1 MQRRLFRA
9 RRRVA
14 LQRRVSS
21 IAIASMFRIAGGA
34 RACPPRSWIALRFA
48 PLALSA
54 MLAASPAP
62 PAVAAGYADVL
73 DVPPRMSTLAS
84 RSLLQGVTRAGAR
97 LVAVGP
103 RGHILTSGDGGA
115 TWTQSTVP
123 VSADLTAVHFV
134 DANRGWAAGHE
145 GVVLHSADGGKSWQL
160 QLDGRRANDL
170 LVAAMERRLAAR
182 PGSDEA
188 RRLLAEA
195 TRYRKQGPDKPFLD
209 VWFADANEGWVV
221 GAYNLVFHTRDGGAT
236 WEPWFDRTDNPKLFN
251 LHSIR
256 PAADGLFIA
265 GEAGLLLKLDAV
277 AQRFGAVPLPYTG
290 GLFGVIGADGAVLV
304 FGLRGN
310 VFRSEDGGAHWSK
323 VDAGLAA
330 SVVAATRTARGETL
344 LADAGGRVS
353 ASNDGGRSF
362 HTLKIANAVPLTGL
376 AETGDG
382 RLALTGPR
390 GVVVTEASA
399 R

>member
-1 MQRRLFRA
+1 MIGLRL
-9 RRRVA
+9 
-14 LQRRVSS
+14 
-21 IAIASMFRIAGGA
+21 
-34 RACPPRSWIALRFA
+34 A
-48 PLALSA
+48 PMALSA
-54 MLAASPAP
+54 MLAAAP
-62 PAVAAGYADVL
+62 GPQAVAAGYADVL
-73 DVPPRMSTLAS
+73 DVPPRMSPLAS

-97 LVAVGP
+97 LVAVGL
-103 RGHILTSGDGGA
+103 RGHVLTSGDGGA

-123 VSADLTAVHFV
+123 VSADLTAAYFA
-134 DANRGWAAGHE
+134 DANRGWAVGHD
-145 GVVLHSADGGKSWQL
+145 GVVLHSADGGKSWRV

-170 LVAAMERRLAAR
+170 LVAAMERSLAAR

-195 TRYRKQGPDKPFLD
+195 TRYREQGPDKPFLD

-236 WEPWFDRTDNPKLFN
+236 WEPWFDRIDNPKLFN

-265 GEAGLLLKLDAV
+265 GEAGLLLKLDAA
-277 AQRFGAVPLPYTG
+277 AQRFAAVPLPYSG
-290 GLFGVIGADGAVLV
+290 SLFGVIGAHDAVLV

-310 VFRSEDGGAHWSK
+310 VFRSEDGGVHWSK

-330 SVVAATRTARGETL
+330 SVVAATGTNRGGTM

-353 ASNDGGRSF
+353 ASDDGGRSF
-362 HTLKIANAVPLTGL
+362 RLLKIANAVPLTGL

-382 RLALTGPR
+382 RLALAGPR
-390 GVVVTEASA
+390 GVVITEASA

>member
-1 MQRRLFRA
+1 MIAMRFA
-9 RRRVA
+9 AVA
-14 LQRRVSS
+14 L
-21 IAIASMFRIAGGA
+21 A
-34 RACPPRSWIALRFA
+34 
-48 PLALSA
+48 A
-54 MLAASPAP
+54 MLTASATA
-62 PAVAAGYADVL
+62 PAVASGYADVL
-73 DVPPRMSTLAS
+73 DVPARMSPLAS
-84 RSLLQGVTRAGAR
+84 RSLLHGVTRAGAR
-97 LVAVGP
+97 LVTVGP
-103 RGHILTSGDGGA
+103 RGHILTSSDGGA
-115 TWTQSTVP
+115 TWLQSTVP

-134 DANRGWAAGHE
+134 DENRGWAVGHD
-145 GVVLHSADGGKSWQL
+145 GVVLHSADGGKSWRQ

-170 LVAAMERRLAAR
+170 LVTAMERGLAAR

-195 TRYRKQGPDKPFLD
+195 TRFREQGPDKPFLD

-236 WEPWFDRTDNPKLFN
+236 WESWFDRTDNPKLFN

-265 GEAGLLLKLDAV
+265 GEAGLLLKFDAA
-277 AQRFGAVPLPYTG
+277 AQRFGAVPLPYDG
-290 GLFGVIGADGAVLV
+290 GLFGVIGTHGAVLV

-310 VFRSEDGGAHWSK
+310 VFRSEDGGARWSK

-330 SVVAATRTARGETL
+330 SVVAATRTARGETM

-353 ASNDGGRSF
+353 ASDDGGRSF
-362 HTLKIANAVPLTGL
+362 HPLKIANAVPLTGL

-390 GVVVTEASA
+390 GVVVTEVSA